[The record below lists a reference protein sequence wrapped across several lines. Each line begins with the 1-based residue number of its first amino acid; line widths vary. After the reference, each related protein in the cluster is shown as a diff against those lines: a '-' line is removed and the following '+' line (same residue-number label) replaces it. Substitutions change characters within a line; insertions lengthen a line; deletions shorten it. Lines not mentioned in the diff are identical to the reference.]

1 MNLTRAAS
9 LDIAVSSIARRL
21 APVSRLSRYYRN
33 KETLFAALTNFKMN
47 MSAYA
52 EQNTNFGI

>member
-1 MNLTRAAS
+1 

-47 MSAYA
+47 ISAYA